1 MLQSTPGG
9 LCVFFFIKLY
19 CSNRHDNNNTNL
31 GKNKRNAY
39 SIAPNINDNNNKH
52 LLEID
57 IQIKSNDYKTKQVS

>member
-1 MLQSTPGG
+1 M
-9 LCVFFFIKLY
+9 
-19 CSNRHDNNNTNL
+19 